1 MSPSPSAASP
11 RRDPYA
17 VFRPRRGRKV
27 AIGVAVAALVIFTA
41 GAISVPQG
49 DPLVGGWSLVD
60 RLTLV
65 LIGVA
70 IALLMWRYATIRAVP
85 TREGLVVRNL
95 FTTRRLT
102 WPQIIRVQFGGGAP
116 WVTLD
121 LDDTDTVAVMA
132 IQKAD
137 GGLSRAEAGRLSALV
152 QVNGERPDPR

>member
-1 MSPSPSAASP
+1 M
-11 RRDPYA
+11 
-17 VFRPRRGRKV
+17 
-27 AIGVAVAALVIFTA
+27 GVALAALVIFTA

-49 DPLVGGWSLVD
+49 DPMVGGWTILD

-70 IALLMWRYATIRAVP
+70 IAVLMWRYASIRAVP
-85 TREGLVVRNL
+85 TRQGLVVRNL
-95 FTTRRLT
+95 FTTRRLD
-102 WPQIIRVQFGGGAP
+102 WPQIVRVQFGGGAP

-137 GGLSRAEAGRLSALV
+137 GSFSRAEAGRLSALV

>member
-1 MSPSPSAASP
+1 MSPSPSAATP
-11 RRDPYA
+11 RQDPYA
-17 VFRPRRGRKV
+17 AFRPRRGRKV
-27 AIGVAVAALVIFTA
+27 AVGVAVAALVIFTA

-49 DPLVGGWSLVD
+49 DPLVGGWSVVD

-70 IALLMWRYATIRAVP
+70 IAVLMWRYATIRAVP

-95 FTTRRLT
+95 FTTRRLA
-102 WPQIIRVQFGGGAP
+102 WPQIVRVQFGGGAP
-116 WVTLD
+116 WVSLD

-137 GGLSRAEAGRLSALV
+137 GGFSRAEAGRLSALV

>member
-1 MSPSPSAASP
+1 MSPSPSAATP
-11 RRDPYA
+11 RQDPYA

-49 DPLVGGWSLVD
+49 DPMVGGWTIVD

-70 IALLMWRYATIRAVP
+70 IAVLMWRYASIRAVP

-95 FTTRRLT
+95 FTTRRLA
-102 WPQIIRVQFGGGAP
+102 WPQIVRVQFGGGAP
-116 WVTLD
+116 WVSLD

-137 GGLSRAEAGRLSALV
+137 GGFSRAEAGRLSALV

>member
-1 MSPSPSAASP
+1 MPPSPSAAPP

-27 AIGVAVAALVIFTA
+27 AIGVAVAALVIFTV
-41 GAISVPQG
+41 GAVSLPQT
-49 DPLVGGWSLVD
+49 DPLVGGWTIVD

-70 IALLMWRYATIRAVP
+70 IAVLMWRYASIRAVP
-85 TREGLVVRNL
+85 TPEGLVVRNL

-102 WPQIIRVQFGGGAP
+102 WPQIVRVQFGGGAP

-137 GGLSRAEAGRLSALV
+137 GSFSRAEAGRLSALV

>member
-1 MSPSPSAASP
+1 M
-11 RRDPYA
+11 
-17 VFRPRRGRKV
+17 
-27 AIGVAVAALVIFTA
+27 GVALAALVIFTA

-49 DPLVGGWSLVD
+49 DPMVGGWTILD

-65 LIGVA
+65 L
-70 IALLMWRYATIRAVP
+70 IRAVP

-95 FTTRRLT
+95 FTTRRLA
-102 WPQIIRVQFGGGAP
+102 WPQIVRVQFGGGAP

-137 GGLSRAEAGRLSALV
+137 GSFSRAEAGRLSALV

>member
-1 MSPSPSAASP
+1 MSPSPSAATP
-11 RRDPYA
+11 RQDPYS

-27 AIGVAVAALVIFTA
+27 ATVVAIAALVIFTV
-41 GAISVPQG
+41 GAISLPQG
-49 DPLVGGWSLVD
+49 DPLVGGWTIVD

-70 IALLMWRYATIRAVP
+70 IAVLMWRYASIRAVP

-95 FTTRRLT
+95 FTTRRLA
-102 WPQIIRVQFGGGAP
+102 WPQIVRVQFGGGAP

-137 GGLSRAEAGRLSALV
+137 GSFSRAEAGRLSALV
-152 QVNGERPDPR
+152 QVNGERPEPR